1 MKALILA
8 HDHMSP
14 AGPVQDR
21 LIHHGFDTDYRV
33 VVPQE
38 SFRSPNVVFDYPDRE
53 SFDVI
58 VTLGAPWGAWDDE
71 KIGHWLL
78 PEIQWVRNIVT
89 SGQPMLGICFG
100 GQVMAR
106 ALGGTVAPAQ
116 KNEIGWHEVWSD
128 RDDIIPTGRWF
139 QFHYDR
145 FTVPPGAVEIA
156 RNPAAS
162 QGFIAERSL
171 GVQFHPELVTDTLV
185 GWLDGG
191 GWKSLEKDG
200 QDGQVMISQTRAYEA
215 DAIVRTNALVDGFLR
230 HVAKLTLPT
239 L

>member
-14 AGPVQDR
+14 AGPVQQR
-21 LIHHGFDTDYRV
+21 LEHHGFDIDLGL
-33 VVPQE
+33 VVPEE
-38 SFRSPNVVFDYPDRE
+38 SFTSPNVTFDYPDPTGY
-53 SFDVI
+53 DTI

-71 KIGHWLL
+71 RVGNWLL
-78 PEIQWVRNIVT
+78 PEISWVSQIVT

-106 ALGGTVAPAQ
+106 ALGGPVGRAP

-128 RDDIIPTGRWF
+128 REDIIPTGRWF
-139 QFHYDR
+139 QFHYDK
-145 FTVPPGAVEIA
+145 FEVPPGAVEIA

-162 QGFIAERSL
+162 QAFTTHNSL
-171 GVQFHPELVTDTLV
+171 AVQFHPEVVTNTLI

-191 GWKSLEKDG
+191 GWKSLNTDG
-200 QDGQVMISQTRAYEA
+200 QDGDVMIAQTRAYEEA
-215 DAIVRTNALVDGFLR
+215 AITRANALVDGFLR
-230 HVAKLTLPT
+230 HVAKFDLPT

>member
-21 LIHHGFDTDYRV
+21 FAYHGFDIDYRV
-33 VVPQE
+33 VVPEE
-38 SFRSPNVVFDYPDRE
+38 SFTTPNVHFDYPE
-53 SFDVI
+53 PTPFDVI
-58 VTLGAPWGAWDDE
+58 VTLGAPWGAWDDDT
-71 KIGHWLL
+71 IGNWLL
-78 PEIQWVRNIVT
+78 PEIEWVKGIVT

-106 ALGGTVAPAQ
+106 ALGGSVARAP

-128 RDDIIPTGRWF
+128 RDEIIATGRWF

-145 FTVPPGAVEIA
+145 FTVPPGAIEIA
-156 RNPAAS
+156 RNPAAP
-162 QGFIAERSL
+162 QAFTTHHSL
-171 GVQFHPELVTDTLV
+171 GVQFHPELVTDTLI
-185 GWLDGG
+185 GWLEWG
-191 GWKSLEKDG
+191 GWRSLDKDG
-200 QDGQVMISQTRAYEA
+200 QDGEVMVNQTRAYEE
-215 DAIVRTNALVDGFLR
+215 DAIWRSSALVDGFLR
-230 HVAKLTLPT
+230 HVAKMTLPT

>member
-14 AGPVQDR
+14 YGPVGER
-21 LIHHGFDTDYRV
+21 LVHHGFDIDYRV
-33 VVPQE
+33 VVPE
-38 SFRSPNVVFDYPDRE
+38 VSFQTPNVHFDYPDPTGY
-53 SFDVI
+53 DVI
-58 VTLGAPWGAWDDE
+58 VTLGAPWGAWDDDT
-71 KIGHWLL
+71 IGNWLL
-78 PEIQWVRNIVT
+78 PEIDWVKKIVT

-106 ALGGTVAPAQ
+106 ALGGEVSRAP
-116 KNEIGWHEVWSD
+116 KNEIGWHELWSD

-145 FTVPPGAVEIA
+145 FTVPPDAVEIA
-156 RNPAAS
+156 RNPAAP
-162 QGFIAERSL
+162 QGFTSHNSL
-171 GVQFHPELVTDTLV
+171 GVQFHPELVTHTLI
-185 GWLDGG
+185 GWLEWG

-200 QDGQVMISQTRAYEA
+200 QDADVMVSQTRAYEE
-215 DAIVRTNALVDGFLR
+215 DAISRAGSLVDGFLR
-230 HVAKLTLPT
+230 HVAHMKLPT